1 MVESYENTN
10 ESWQNFQEKLNE
22 QKELWT
28 DTTNELLQME
38 LLKHEEA
45 QEVKNKIEDIYDLNW
60 FATAFQWIGCVLV
73 SLVTLGGLLFW
84 DKVRNRISHP
94 EITRQYYRFQDNKNE
109 LLNKISPSQKIH
121 EEIRN
126 REDLD

>member
-1 MVESYENTN
+1 
-10 ESWQNFQEKLNE
+10 
-22 QKELWT
+22 
-28 DTTNELLQME
+28 ME

-60 FATAFQWIGCVLV
+60 FATAFQWIGCVLG

-121 EEIRN
+121 EETRN